1 MAQDFISAILGE
13 QPDLSSA
20 LSPSQMQQ
28 LRSNSAL
35 NAAIGAIV
43 PLLSL
48 SGPQAR
54 PVGTGQALGAALGG
68 AFGGYNQGFDR
79 TLQQIVAGQQL
90 EEIARKRQT
99 QTRYQDLL
107 KSAET
112 KTNIPMSTEK
122 GSQLEMLTRPEF
134 GGGMADQE
142 TVSALRANLPTT
154 LDPIKANAAA
164 LQFLAETNPAKYA
177 ELTIKQDTLPADIK
191 SALAYMNLTPEQKQ
205 AYETIQNIK
214 SPKTILD
221 MTGGQKG
228 FENEMK
234 LKGEFKSEPVYKA
247 YTEMQSAYGQITDSL
262 KQASPAGDLAAATKF
277 MKLLDPGSV
286 VRESELGMA
295 MAASGLLDR
304 ARNYAQMRIDGT
316 KLTDTQRK
324 DFQSLSDQLFATA
337 TKSYNSKRSEYV
349 EQGSQYGLNAERALG
364 KPATMPKK
372 NITVDY

>member
-90 EEIARKRQT
+90 EEIARKRQAR
-99 QTRYQDLL
+99 TRYSDLL
-107 KSAET
+107 KAAET
-112 KTNIPMSTEK
+112 KQNIPMSTEK

-142 TVSALRANLPTT
+142 TVSALRQNLPTT

-164 LQFLAETNPAKYA
+164 LQFLADTNPEKYA
-177 ELTIKQDTLPADIK
+177 ELTLKQDTLPGDIR